1 MHIISPHQLAELLI
15 GIARAQAA
23 IVHSM
28 ESQGRAVTALQKA
41 ADSEPTL
48 SDLPVR
54 LLLAHLTGR
63 GPDALAVTGE
73 LEQIL
78 GGTPGAR
85 GRDLD
90 FGGSPP

>member
-28 ESQGRAVTALQKA
+28 ESQGRAVTALRKVT
-41 ADSEPTL
+41 DSQPTL
-48 SDLPVR
+48 SGLPGR
-54 LLLAHLTGR
+54 LLLANLTGR
-63 GPDALAVTGE
+63 APDAVAVTEE

-78 GGTPGAR
+78 GGTPGSP

>member
-23 IVHSM
+23 IVHATGN
-28 ESQGRAVTALQKA
+28 EAGAVKGLQKLYGG
-41 ADSEPTL
+41 PTL
-48 SDLPVR
+48 ADLPVR
-54 LLLAHLTGR
+54 ILLETIGR
-63 GPDALAVTGE
+63 NGPDASAIVAE
-73 LEQIL
+73 LERLL
-78 GGTPGAR
+78 GGTPGSP